1 MPEIEFDLEIQQG
14 LPGPPNTLTIGS
26 VTAGNA
32 PSATITGST
41 PQQTLNLV
49 LAKGDKGDKGDAAT
63 ISLGAVSTGA
73 PGSSAAVINTGTT
86 GDAVFSFTIPRGD
99 KGEVGNTGPVNTL
112 SIAGVTTG
120 AAGSSA
126 SVSVGGTAPNQTLT
140 FSIPRG
146 DAGATG
152 PQGLKGDT
160 GATGPT
166 GPQGPIG
173 NTGPQGAKGDT
184 GDTGPQGIQG
194 PQGLKGDT
202 GATGPTG
209 PQGATG
215 ATGPQ
220 GETGPT
226 GPQGVKGDTG
236 DTGDTGPTGP
246 TGPEPSLT
254 IADNA
259 NTSITLADTDNNRV
273 VHCTASS
280 AVTITVPLT
289 LAAGFSCMVIQS
301 GTGKVTFVAGSG
313 ATLNSFGNLL
323 STAGQHAPASLMR
336 VASGVYNLSGNL
348 V

>member
-1 MPEIEFDLEIQQG
+1 MS
-14 LPGPPNTLTIGS
+14 TI
-26 VTAGNA
+26 
-32 PSATITGST
+32 
-41 PQQTLNLV
+41 NLGRV
-49 LAKGDKGDKGDAAT
+49 KGDKGDAAS
-63 ISLGAVSTGA
+63 ISLGTVTTGA
-73 PGSSAAVINTGTT
+73 AGSDAAVTNTGTPGAAT
-86 GDAVFSFTIPRGD
+86 FNFTIPRGD
-99 KGEVGNTGPVNTL
+99 KGEVGNTGPANTL
-112 SIAGVTTG
+112 NIAGVTTG

-146 DAGATG
+146 D
-152 PQGLKGDT
+152 T
-160 GATGPT
+160 GAT
-166 GPQGPIG
+166 
-173 NTGPQGAKGDT
+173 
-184 GDTGPQGIQG
+184 G

-259 NTSITLADTDNNRV
+259 ATAITLADTDNNRV
-273 VHCTASS
+273 VRCTASS
-280 AVTITVPLT
+280 AVTITVPST
-289 LAAGFSCMVIQS
+289 LAAGFSCMVIQA
-301 GTGKVTFVAGSG
+301 GTGRVTFVAGSG
-313 ATLNSFGNLL
+313 ATINSFGNLL
-323 STAGQHAPASLMR
+323 ATAGQHAPASLMR

>member
-1 MPEIEFDLEIQQG
+1 MS
-14 LPGPPNTLTIGS
+14 TI
-26 VTAGNA
+26 
-32 PSATITGST
+32 
-41 PQQTLNLV
+41 NLGRV
-49 LAKGDKGDKGDAAT
+49 KGDKGDAAS
-63 ISLGAVSTGA
+63 ISLGTVTTGA
-73 PGSSAAVINTGTT
+73 AGSDAAVTNTGTP
-86 GDAVFSFTIPRGD
+86 GAAVYNFTIPRGD
-99 KGEVGNTGPVNTL
+99 KGEVGNTGPANTL
-112 SIAGVTTG
+112 TIAGVTTG

-146 DAGATG
+146 D
-152 PQGLKGDT
+152 T
-160 GATGPT
+160 GAT
-166 GPQGPIG
+166 
-173 NTGPQGAKGDT
+173 
-184 GDTGPQGIQG
+184 G

-259 NTSITLADTDNNRV
+259 ATAITLADTDNNRV
-273 VHCTASS
+273 VRCTASS
-280 AVTITVPLT
+280 AVTITVPST
-289 LAAGFSCMVIQS
+289 LAAGFSCMVIQA
-301 GTGKVTFVAGSG
+301 GTGRVTFVAGSG
-313 ATLNSFGNLL
+313 ATINSFGNLL
-323 STAGQHAPASLMR
+323 ATAGQHAPASLMR